1 LVRNISHPFKELK
14 VATRIREDNM
24 RYSKLMMLTVVLVA
38 VYFCYGCS
46 SGNPPTIKPSDNSLQ
61 GDSLSG
67 TVEQSTSCE
76 TSGPLRQL
84 WEARKSQGDSYDYPV
99 GPGDVVRVS
108 MDDLPELRE
117 VDARVDGTGSI
128 GLPLVGEVRVAG
140 LTEEETQELLAQKV
154 RRFQREPRVHVFIQH
169 YASRNVEVMGMV
181 ARPGTYS
188 LNGPGESI
196 LSVMGRAGGTKGVGD
211 DRAAERVILFP
222 HAMDPKNN
230 KGDSQDLS
238 AKSASGQTTADA
250 SGTGDR
256 QSTEPDGSV
265 TQVSTSNADRSISNS
280 RGASVVPIVIDLSN
294 PTMTGC
300 LNLPAR
306 PGDIILVPAAGQ
318 VGVYGWVSHPGSF
331 DVTAGMTVLGAVTA
345 AGGAMFSSNA
355 ELLRTERGSRV
366 SIPLDLS
373 SVESGKASDLP
384 VQGGDVVL
392 IKSSALGAVPYGV
405 YTLMSKFGT
414 GLYLA
419 PAAGL

>member
-1 LVRNISHPFKELK
+1 
-14 VATRIREDNM
+14 M
-24 RYSKLMMLTVVLVA
+24 RYSKLIMLTVVLLA
-38 VYFCYGCS
+38 MCPCYGCS
-46 SGNPPTIKPSDNSLQ
+46 SDNPPTIKPSDSSLQ
-61 GDSLSG
+61 GDSISRAA
-67 TVEQSTSCE
+67 EQSALCE
-76 TSGPLRQL
+76 TGGPLRQL
-84 WEARKSQGDSYDYPV
+84 WEARKNQGDSYDYPV

-117 VDARVDGTGSI
+117 VDARVDGSGSV
-128 GLPLVGEVRVAG
+128 GLPLLGEVHVAG
-140 LTEEETQELLAQKV
+140 LTEEETQDLLSQKA
-154 RRFQREPRVHVFIQH
+154 RKFQREPRVHVFIQH

-211 DRAAERVILFP
+211 ERAAERVILFP
-222 HAMDPKNN
+222 HAMDPKSD
-230 KGDSQDLS
+230 KGNSQTLA
-238 AKSASGQTTADA
+238 AKSASGQTANAHDPQPTDPQ
-250 SGTGDR
+250 GG
-256 QSTEPDGSV
+256 V
-265 TQVSTSNADRSISNS
+265 TQVSTSNADSSISNS
-280 RGASVVPIVIDLSN
+280 RGASVLPIVIDLSN

-355 ELLRTERGSRV
+355 ELLRTEKGSRV

-373 SVESGKASDLP
+373 EVESGKASDLP

-392 IKSSALGAVPYGV
+392 IKSSAIGAVPYGV

>member
-1 LVRNISHPFKELK
+1 
-14 VATRIREDNM
+14 M
-24 RYSKLMMLTVVLVA
+24 RFSKLLMLTVVLIA
-38 VYFCYGCS
+38 MCPCFGCS
-46 SGNPPTIKPSDNSLQ
+46 SGSPPTIQASNSSLQ
-61 GDSLSG
+61 GDSITPADEPSA
-67 TVEQSTSCE
+67 SCE
-76 TSGPLRQL
+76 TSGPMRQL
-84 WEARKSQGDSYDYPV
+84 WDARKSQGESYDYPV

-117 VDARVDGTGSI
+117 VYSRVDGTGAV
-128 GLPLVGEVRVAG
+128 GLPLLGQVHVAG
-140 LTEEETQELLAQKV
+140 LTEEETQELLAQKA
-154 RRFQREPRVHVFIQH
+154 RRFQREPRVHVYIQH

-181 ARPGTYS
+181 SRPGTYS

-196 LSVMGRAGGTKGVGD
+196 LSVMGRAGGTKGVGAE
-211 DRAAERVILFP
+211 RAAEKVILFP
-222 HAMDPKNN
+222 HSMNPQSDKANSENVAGNP
-230 KGDSQDLS
+230 
-238 AKSASGQTTADA
+238 ASDQMTADA
-250 SGTGDR
+250 HGAGVLPSVSAEGR
-256 QSTEPDGSV
+256 V
-265 TQVSTSNADRSISNS
+265 TQVSTSNTNS
-280 RGASVVPIVIDLSN
+280 PSPGSQGASVVPIVIDLSN

-355 ELLRTERGSRV
+355 ELLRTERGSRI

-373 SVESGKASDLP
+373 KIESGKAPDRP

-414 GLYLA
+414 GLYLS
-419 PAAGL
+419 PAMGL

>member
-1 LVRNISHPFKELK
+1 
-14 VATRIREDNM
+14 M
-24 RYSKLMMLTVVLVA
+24 RFSKLPMLTVVLIA
-38 VYFCYGCS
+38 MCPCFGCS
-46 SGNPPTIKPSDNSLQ
+46 SGSPPTIQTSNSSLQ
-61 GDSLSG
+61 GDSI
-67 TVEQSTSCE
+67 TPADEQSASCE
-76 TSGPLRQL
+76 TSGRMRQL
-84 WEARKSQGDSYDYPV
+84 WDARKSEGDSYDYPV

-108 MDDLPELRE
+108 MDDLPELKE
-117 VDARVDGTGSI
+117 VDARVDGTGAV
-128 GLPLVGEVRVAG
+128 GLPLLGEVHVAG

-181 ARPGTYS
+181 SRPGTYS

-196 LSVMGRAGGTKGVGD
+196 LSVMGRAGGTKGVGSE
-211 DRAAERVILFP
+211 RAAEKVILFP
-222 HAMDPKNN
+222 HDTNPRSDQPNSKNV
-230 KGDSQDLS
+230 
-238 AKSASGQTTADA
+238 AAHPASDQMLADA
-250 SGTGDR
+250 SGAVV
-256 QSTEPDGSV
+256 PPSV
-265 TQVSTSNADRSISNS
+265 SPEGGVAQISTSNTNSPISGS

-331 DVTAGMTVLGAVTA
+331 DVTTGMTVLGAVTA

-355 ELLRTERGSRV
+355 ELLRTERGSRT

-373 SVESGKASDLP
+373 KVESGKASDLP

>member
-1 LVRNISHPFKELK
+1 
-14 VATRIREDNM
+14 M
-24 RYSKLMMLTVVLVA
+24 RFSKLITLIAVLLA
-38 VYFCYGCS
+38 MYLCFGCS
-46 SGNPPTIKPSDNSLQ
+46 SGEPPTTQLAKTVPQI
-61 GDSLSG
+61 DSLSSAE
-67 TVEQSTSCE
+67 EQSAPCVST
-76 TSGPLRQL
+76 GPLHQL
-84 WEARKSQGDSYDYPV
+84 WDARKNQGDSYDYPV
-99 GPGDVVRVS
+99 GSGDVVRVS
-108 MDDLPELRE
+108 MADLPELRE
-117 VDARVDGTGSI
+117 VDTRVDGSGTI
-128 GLPLVGEVRVAG
+128 GLPLLGEVHVAG
-140 LTEEETQELLAQKV
+140 LTEEEIQDLLAQKV
-154 RRFQREPRVHVFIQH
+154 RKFQRNPRVHVFIQH

-211 DRAAERVILFP
+211 ERAAERVILFP
-222 HAMDPKNN
+222 DQADSKSDSLSSKSSPGEVAADTNDIGDTPRIDP
-230 KGDSQDLS
+230 GGGL
-238 AKSASGQTTADA
+238 
-250 SGTGDR
+250 
-256 QSTEPDGSV
+256 
-265 TQVSTSNADRSISNS
+265 TQVSTSSVESSVSNS

-355 ELLRTERGSRV
+355 ELLRTEKGSRI

-373 SVESGKASDLP
+373 KIESGKAQDLT
-384 VQGGDVVL
+384 VRGGDVVL
-392 IKSSALGAVPYGV
+392 IKSSAVGAVPYGV
-405 YTLMSKFGT
+405 YTLFSKFGT

>member
-1 LVRNISHPFKELK
+1 
-14 VATRIREDNM
+14 M
-24 RYSKLMMLTVVLVA
+24 RFSKLLMLTVVLIA
-38 VYFCYGCS
+38 MCPCFGCS
-46 SGNPPTIKPSDNSLQ
+46 SGSPPTIEPGNSALQ
-61 GDSLSG
+61 GDLLSRSD
-67 TVEQSTSCE
+67 EQSASCE
-76 TSGPLRQL
+76 TSGPLREL
-84 WEARKSQGDSYDYPV
+84 WDTRKTQGDSYDYPV

-117 VDARVDGTGSI
+117 VDARVDGTGAV
-128 GLPLVGEVRVAG
+128 GLPLLGEVHVAG

-154 RRFQREPRVHVFIQH
+154 RKYQREPRVHVFIQH

-181 ARPGTYS
+181 SRPGTYS

-196 LSVMGRAGGTKGVGD
+196 LSVMGRAGGTKGVGA

-222 HAMDPKNN
+222 HAMDPKSE
-230 KGDSQDLS
+230 KGNSQNASVNPGSEQMTAARS
-238 AKSASGQTTADA
+238 AGGQSSPDTE
-250 SGTGDR
+250 GTV
-256 QSTEPDGSV
+256 TE
-265 TQVSTSNADRSISNS
+265 VSTSNASSPISNS

-355 ELLRTERGSRV
+355 ELLRTEKGTRT

-373 SVESGKASDLP
+373 EIESGKASDRP

-419 PAAGL
+419 PAMGL

>member
-1 LVRNISHPFKELK
+1 
-14 VATRIREDNM
+14 M
-24 RYSKLMMLTVVLVA
+24 RYSKLMMLTIVLVA
-38 VYFCYGCS
+38 MCPCLGCS
-46 SGNPPTIKPSDNSLQ
+46 SGNPPTIQPGNSSLQ
-61 GDSLSG
+61 SDLLSRAD
-67 TVEQSTSCE
+67 EQSASCE

-84 WEARKSQGDSYDYPV
+84 WDARKKQGDSYDYPV

-117 VDARVDGTGSI
+117 VDARVDGTGAV
-128 GLPLVGEVRVAG
+128 GLPLLGEVHVAG
-140 LTEEETQELLAQKV
+140 LTEDETQELLAQKV
-154 RRFQREPRVHVFIQH
+154 RKFQREPRVHVFIQH

-181 ARPGTYS
+181 SRPGTYS

-196 LSVMGRAGGTKGVGD
+196 LSVMGRAGGTKGVGAE
-211 DRAAERVILFP
+211 RAAERVILFP
-222 HAMDPKNN
+222 HDKNLQSD
-230 KGDSQDLS
+230 KGDSQAVSLNHGP
-238 AKSASGQTTADA
+238 GQTTSDA
-250 SGTGDR
+250 RSAGD
-256 QSTEPDGSV
+256 QPSLDPDGTV
-265 TQVSTSNADRSISNS
+265 TRVSTTSTSSPISNS

-355 ELLRTERGSRV
+355 ELLRTENGSRT

-373 SVESGKASDLP
+373 NIESGKASDLP
-384 VQGGDVVL
+384 VRGGDVVL
-392 IKSSALGAVPYGV
+392 IKSSVVGAVPYGV
-405 YTLMSKFGT
+405 YTLFSKFGT

>member
-1 LVRNISHPFKELK
+1 
-14 VATRIREDNM
+14 M
-24 RYSKLMMLTVVLVA
+24 RYSKLIILTFALVA
-38 VYFCYGCS
+38 LCPCFGCS
-46 SGNPPTIKPSDNSLQ
+46 SGNPPTIKPSDGVLQ
-61 GDSLSG
+61 GDLISRAD
-67 TVEQSTSCE
+67 EQSASCE

-84 WEARKSQGDSYDYPV
+84 WDARKNQGDSYDYPV
-99 GPGDVVRVS
+99 GPGDIVRVS

-117 VDARVDGTGSI
+117 VDARVDGTGAV
-128 GLPLVGEVRVAG
+128 GLPLLGEVHVAG

-154 RRFQREPRVHVFIQH
+154 RRYQREPRVHVFIQH

-196 LSVMGRAGGTKGVGD
+196 LSVMGRAGGAKGVGD
-211 DRAAERVILFP
+211 ERAAEKVILFP
-222 HAMDPKNN
+222 HDTDPKND
-230 KGDSQDLS
+230 KGISHDGPVNMG
-238 AKSASGQTTADA
+238 SGPMKEDVHNAAD
-250 SGTGDR
+250 
-256 QSTEPDGSV
+256 QSVYPQGAV
-265 TQVSTSNADRSISNS
+265 TQISTSNSDNVLSASM
-280 RGASVVPIVIDLSN
+280 GASVVPIVIDLSN

-331 DVTAGMTVLGAVTA
+331 DVTAGLTVLGAVTA

-355 ELLRTERGSRV
+355 ELLRTEKGSRT

-373 SVESGKASDLP
+373 EIESGKAPDRP

-405 YTLMSKFGT
+405 YTLFSKFGT

-419 PAAGL
+419 PAMGL

>member
-1 LVRNISHPFKELK
+1 MWFTRLK
-14 VATRIREDNM
+14 
-24 RYSKLMMLTVVLVA
+24 KLTVAFVA
-38 VYFCYGCS
+38 ITPFLGCS
-46 SGNPPTIKPSDNSLQ
+46 SGNPPTTQPSSGSLQ
-61 GDSLSG
+61 ADSISRAD
-67 TVEQSTSCE
+67 EQSASCE

-84 WEARKSQGDSYDYPV
+84 WDARKSQGDSYDYPV

-108 MDDLPELRE
+108 MADLPELRE
-117 VDARVDGTGSI
+117 VDARVDGTGSV
-128 GLPLVGEVRVAG
+128 GLPLLGDVHVAG
-140 LTEEETQELLAQKV
+140 LTEEETQELLTEKV
-154 RRFQREPRVHVFIQH
+154 RKFQRAPRVHVFIQH

-211 DRAAERVILFP
+211 ERAAERVILFP
-222 HAMDPKNN
+222 HNEDSKSN
-230 KGDSQDLS
+230 KGNSES
-238 AKSASGQTTADA
+238 VPVNPGSGQMTADA
-250 SGTGDR
+250 RRAGALPSADPEEILR
-256 QSTEPDGSV
+256 K
-265 TQVSTSNADRSISNS
+265 VSTSNSDSSISGL

-294 PTMTGC
+294 PSMTGC

-355 ELLRTERGSRV
+355 ELLRTERGSRI

-373 SVESGKASDLP
+373 KVESGKASDLP

-392 IKSSALGAVPYGV
+392 IKSSAVGAVPYGV
-405 YTLMSKFGT
+405 YTLLSKFGT

-419 PAAGL
+419 PAMGL

>member
-1 LVRNISHPFKELK
+1 
-14 VATRIREDNM
+14 M
-24 RYSKLMMLTVVLVA
+24 RFSKLLMLTVVLIA
-38 VYFCYGCS
+38 MCPCFGCS
-46 SGNPPTIKPSDNSLQ
+46 SGNPPTIEPGNSALQ
-61 GDSLSG
+61 GDLLSRSD
-67 TVEQSTSCE
+67 EQSASCE
-76 TSGPLRQL
+76 TSGPLREL
-84 WEARKSQGDSYDYPV
+84 WDTRKTQGDSYDYPV

-117 VDARVDGTGSI
+117 VDARVDGTGAV
-128 GLPLVGEVRVAG
+128 GLPLLGEVHVAG

-154 RRFQREPRVHVFIQH
+154 RKYQREPRVHVFIQH

-181 ARPGTYS
+181 SRPGTYS

-196 LSVMGRAGGTKGVGD
+196 LSVMGRAGGTKGVGA

-222 HAMDPKNN
+222 HAMDPKSE
-230 KGDSQDLS
+230 KGNSQNASVNPGSEQMTAARS
-238 AKSASGQTTADA
+238 AGGQSSPDTE
-250 SGTGDR
+250 GTV
-256 QSTEPDGSV
+256 TE
-265 TQVSTSNADRSISNS
+265 VSTSNASSPISNS

-355 ELLRTERGSRV
+355 ELLRTEKGTRT

-373 SVESGKASDLP
+373 EIESGKASDRP

-419 PAAGL
+419 PAMGL

>member
-1 LVRNISHPFKELK
+1 
-14 VATRIREDNM
+14 M
-24 RYSKLMMLTVVLVA
+24 RFSKLPMLTVVLIA
-38 VYFCYGCS
+38 MCPCFGCS
-46 SGNPPTIKPSDNSLQ
+46 SGSPPPIPTSNSSLQ
-61 GDSLSG
+61 GDSI
-67 TVEQSTSCE
+67 TPADEQSASCE
-76 TSGPLRQL
+76 TSGRMRQL
-84 WEARKSQGDSYDYPV
+84 WDARKSEGDSYDYPV

-108 MDDLPELRE
+108 MDDLPELKE
-117 VDARVDGTGSI
+117 VDARVDGTGAV
-128 GLPLVGEVRVAG
+128 GLPLLGEVHVAG

-181 ARPGTYS
+181 SRPGTYS

-196 LSVMGRAGGTKGVGD
+196 LSVMGRAGGTKGVGSE
-211 DRAAERVILFP
+211 RAAEKVILFP
-222 HAMDPKNN
+222 HDVDPKSD
-230 KGDSQDLS
+230 KGNSQNPS
-238 AKSASGQTTADA
+238 VNSGSRQMITDA
-250 SGTGDR
+250 HGTEDPPSVDPEG
-256 QSTEPDGSV
+256 TV
-265 TQVSTSNADRSISNS
+265 TQVSTSNTSSSIANS

-355 ELLRTERGSRV
+355 ELLRTERGSRT

-373 SVESGKASDLP
+373 KVESGKASDLP

>member
-1 LVRNISHPFKELK
+1 
-14 VATRIREDNM
+14 M
-24 RYSKLMMLTVVLVA
+24 RFSKLLMLTVVLIA
-38 VYFCYGCS
+38 MCPCFGCS
-46 SGNPPTIKPSDNSLQ
+46 SGSPPTIEPGNSALQ
-61 GDSLSG
+61 GDLLSRAD
-67 TVEQSTSCE
+67 EQSASCE
-76 TSGPLRQL
+76 TSGPLREL
-84 WEARKSQGDSYDYPV
+84 WDTRKTQGDSYDYPV

-117 VDARVDGTGSI
+117 VDARVDGTGAV
-128 GLPLVGEVRVAG
+128 GLPLLGEVHVAG

-154 RRFQREPRVHVFIQH
+154 RKYQREPRVHVFIQH

-181 ARPGTYS
+181 SRPGTYS

-196 LSVMGRAGGTKGVGD
+196 LSVMGRAGGTKGVGA

-222 HAMDPKNN
+222 HAMDPKSE
-230 KGDSQDLS
+230 KGNSQNASVNPGSEQMTAARS
-238 AKSASGQTTADA
+238 AGGQSSPDTE
-250 SGTGDR
+250 GTV
-256 QSTEPDGSV
+256 TE
-265 TQVSTSNADRSISNS
+265 VSTSNASSPISNS

-355 ELLRTERGSRV
+355 ELLRTEKGTRTL
-366 SIPLDLS
+366 IPLDLS
-373 SVESGKASDLP
+373 EIESGKASDRP

-419 PAAGL
+419 PAMGL